1 MGALTFRG
9 FAHVGVF
16 KNGLFIIT
24 RSSRL
29 ASRIIES
36 DAFSCFALLR
46 FRYPKRALFHSF
58 ASLIRYNLS
67 LHLSV
72 HRKLSPF
79 NYLFSLSLSI
89 SSTQKGEKREIVSE
103 MKSKQQQLR
112 GEDLHAGD
120 RNEANPSEFDA
131 VEMERGMGTEEREI
145 WLDHEQQDDFLDVN
159 DASIFYGDFPPLPDF
174 PCMSSSSSSS
184 STRAPVKAI
193 ACSSAS
199 TASSSSS
206 AASWAVLKS
215 NADEDVERKN
225 NGYCHQHQHRHHNHN
240 QHDLV
245 DGTPAALSSTTSME
259 ILQPPDHNVM
269 DGGVDCMD
277 VMENFGCMDLLDNN
291 DFFDP
296 SSIFHHDDTGLEEF
310 QKEQR
315 PQQEQS
321 QQLEQ
326 EAQMIYSKT
335 EDQTQEEKA
344 SDDLA
349 MVFLEWL
356 KTNKETV
363 SAEDLR
369 RVKIKKATIECAAR
383 CLGGGKEAMKQL
395 LKLILEW
402 VQTNHLQKRRIKE
415 SPSSNKL
422 DLPYQYHDRFQ
433 NPNPIPNPTSN
444 PNLNCNSLPP
454 SESNSCFSQ
463 PLWMPQAGYVTEPA
477 AAVVPGFAPMVG
489 YMGDLFVNG
498 APNINSH
505 PYQPPIDYQ
514 RLESAQTW
522 PASQF
527 AFASRYNSFPDSNLH
542 PAPPQP
548 SVFPVYGN
556 QYQYQYVHGH
566 NNDQRLVRL
575 GSSVTKE
582 ARKKRMARQKRFASH
597 HRNQIHH
604 SNQQSQHQNQSL
616 DQHARLVNDNCV
628 VAAQANPGNWVY
640 WPSVAG
646 GVASNPQVLPSE
658 VAMVHPVDRPV
669 MQEQTYQRQVASDRR
684 QGWKPEKNLRFLL
697 QKVLKQSDVG
707 NLGRIV
713 LPKKE
718 AETHLPEL
726 EARDGISIAME
737 DIGTSRVWN
746 MRYRFWP
753 NNKSRMYLLE
763 NTGDFVRTNG
773 LQEGDF
779 IVIYSDVK
787 CGKYLIRGV
796 RVRQSGPKWETKRP
810 AKSQKNQLANSPAAA
825 INGSSSSP
833 ITQTIKIVICPAT
846 LVSRQ
851 NASVGIPTAETIKEF
866 WATLR

>member
-1 MGALTFRG
+1 MK
-9 FAHVGVF
+9 GV
-16 KNGLFIIT
+16 
-24 RSSRL
+24 
-29 ASRIIES
+29 
-36 DAFSCFALLR
+36 
-46 FRYPKRALFHSF
+46 
-58 ASLIRYNLS
+58 
-67 LHLSV
+67 
-72 HRKLSPF
+72 
-79 NYLFSLSLSI
+79 
-89 SSTQKGEKREIVSE
+89 
-103 MKSKQQQLR
+103 QQLR

-120 RNEANPSEFDA
+120 RNETNPSGFDA
-131 VEMERGMGTEEREI
+131 VDVERVMSTEEREI
-145 WLDHEQQDDFLDVN
+145 WLDRQQDDLLNVD

-184 STRAPVKAI
+184 STPAPVKAI
-193 ACSSAS
+193 ACSSSAS
-199 TASSSSS
+199 TASSSCS

-215 NADEDVERKN
+215 DADEDPERKN
-225 NGYCHQHQHRHHNHN
+225 NGHGHGHHNHN
-240 QHDLV
+240 HNHNHHHHDQLDLV
-245 DGTPAALSSTTSME
+245 DGTAAALSSTASME
-259 ILQPPDHNVM
+259 IPQPPDHDVV
-269 DGGVDCMD
+269 DGVDCMD
-277 VMENFGCMDLLDNN
+277 VMENFGYMDLLDNN
-291 DFFDP
+291 DFFDA
-296 SSIFHHDDTGLEEF
+296 SSIFHHDDSGLEEF
-310 QKEQR
+310 QQEQK
-315 PQQEQS
+315 QQHEQS
-321 QQLEQ
+321 QQVGQ
-326 EAQMIYSKT
+326 ELPMIYGKN
-335 EDQTQEEKA
+335 EDQTQDEKA

-383 CLGGGKEAMKQL
+383 RLGGGKEAMKQL

-415 SPSSNKL
+415 SASNNNT
-422 DLPYQYHDRFQ
+422 DLPYQYEDPFQ
-433 NPNPIPNPTSN
+433 NPNPNQNPSSN

-454 SESNSCFSQ
+454 SEPNSCFSQ
-463 PLWMPQAGYVTEPA
+463 PPWIPQPAYVSDPA
-477 AAVVPGFAPMVG
+477 AAVVPGFAPVVG
-489 YMGDLFVNG
+489 YMADPFANG
-498 APNINSH
+498 APNIITH
-505 PYQPPIDYQ
+505 PYQPPTADYQ
-514 RLESAQTW
+514 MLDSAQTW

-527 AFASRYNSFPDSNLH
+527 ALASQYNSFPDRNLH

-548 SVFPVYGN
+548 SAFPGYVN
-556 QYQYQYVHGH
+556 QYPYQYVHGH
-566 NNDQRLVRL
+566 NNDQRL
-575 GSSVTKE
+575 GSSATKE
-582 ARKKRMARQKRFASH
+582 ARKKRMARQRRFAPHYRNHNH
-597 HRNQIHH
+597 HN
-604 SNQQSQHQNQSL
+604 NQQSQHQNQSV

-628 VAAQANPGNWVY
+628 AAAQANPGNWVY

-646 GVASNPQVLPSE
+646 GVASNPPVLPGE
-658 VAMVHPVDRPV
+658 VALVHPVDRPG
-669 MQEQTYQRQVASDRR
+669 MQGQTYQRQVASDKR

-796 RVRQSGPKWETKRP
+796 KVRQSGAKLETKRP
-810 AKSQKNQLANSPAAA
+810 GKSQKNQHANSPAAA

-833 ITQTIKIVICPAT
+833 ITQTVK
-846 LVSRQ
+846 
-851 NASVGIPTAETIKEF
+851 
-866 WATLR
+866 